1 MGVCEVLLPVLIDA
15 VGEAV
20 MVLLCELVGE
30 LDGEAVR
37 VVIVD
42 AGDGPGGFAVQ
53 KNASHDGTDGALLKS

>member
-1 MGVCEVLLPVLIDA
+1 MQFGVLG
-15 VGEAV
+15 VGKK
-20 MVLLCELVGE
+20 
-30 LDGEAVR
+30 DREAVR

>member
-30 LDGEAVR
+30 LDGSKKDTVAAYPSPVMLESDENTTVR
-37 VVIVD
+37 
-42 AGDGPGGFAVQ
+42 
-53 KNASHDGTDGALLKS
+53 